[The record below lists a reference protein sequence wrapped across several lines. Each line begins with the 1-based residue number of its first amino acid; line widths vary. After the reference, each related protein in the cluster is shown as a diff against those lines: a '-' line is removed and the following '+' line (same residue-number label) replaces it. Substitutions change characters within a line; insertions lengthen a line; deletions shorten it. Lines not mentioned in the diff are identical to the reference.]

1 VSRSILG
8 MLTFREPCSPLE
20 QSKEQPDTEL
30 FLLYYA
36 CLSSSEGEGNKRIV
50 RGRVMELIGLQQ
62 PGE

>member
-1 VSRSILG
+1 VNLA
-8 MLTFREPCSPLE
+8 LQ

-36 CLSSSEGEGNKRIV
+36 CLSSSEVEGNKRIV